1 MIKWEG
7 IMPAVTTKFT
17 SEDTL
22 DLVMFKKNIEAQIE
36 AGVHGIILGGTLGEA
51 STLTQDEK
59 ETLIKETLSI
69 TNGNIPVII
78 NIAEQSTNYAIE

>member
-22 DLVMFKKNIEAQIE
+22 DLVMFKKN
-36 AGVHGIILGGTLGEA
+36 
-51 STLTQDEK
+51 K
-59 ETLIKETLSI
+59 
-69 TNGNIPVII
+69 
-78 NIAEQSTNYAIE
+78 